1 MKGTSCFQ
9 EAGWIVYTTCVTEG
23 SLKETIHSSEQTG
36 SRRGMTG
43 SHFVQP
49 AIKDERIW
57 IQLHNARGIGLKLLG
72 EWEEQLAG
80 IMACTW
86 APELKFEAYWEPE
99 TTVNIEEKHF
109 QSDVVECLG
118 SPFWYIHQFITHFR
132 GVDSISSRHAKPNSQ
147 MKDAFFIEGE
157 NRKWGDG
164 GLQF

>member
-1 MKGTSCFQ
+1 MKGISCFQ

-80 IMACTW
+80 IRACT
-86 APELKFEAYWEPE
+86 
-99 TTVNIEEKHF
+99 
-109 QSDVVECLG
+109 
-118 SPFWYIHQFITHFR
+118 
-132 GVDSISSRHAKPNSQ
+132 
-147 MKDAFFIEGE
+147 
-157 NRKWGDG
+157 
-164 GLQF
+164 